1 MRELFELYFAF
12 FRIGGLTFGGGLTM
26 LPMLKHELVEKKN
39 WVTEE
44 ELLDYYAVGQCT
56 PGIIAVNVS
65 VFIGYKHK
73 GFLGATA
80 AALGMISPC
89 LIIISLIA
97 ACLSNY
103 HDNPMVRHALAGIS
117 ACVAALIFDAVVAL
131 CKKGVKDVVGYA
143 LCFAMIGLTLW
154 TDMNL
159 ILLVLAAGIIGIM
172 LAPKKKEAKK

>member
-1 MRELFELYFAF
+1 MVSLIFLISYIQSYFPPEKTK
-12 FRIGGLTFGGGLTM
+12 RLLTGLSGVRG
-26 LPMLKHELVEKKN
+26 
-39 WVTEE
+39 
-44 ELLDYYAVGQCT
+44 AV
-56 PGIIAVNVS
+56 
-65 VFIGYKHK
+65 
-73 GFLGATA
+73 A

-89 LIIISLIA
+89 LVIISLIA

-131 CKKGVKDVVGYA
+131 WKKGVKDVVGYA

-159 ILLVLAAGIIGIM
+159 ILLVIAAGIIGIM